1 MTETGVLE
9 ELNRIALEERDPKAP
24 KLRPADAAT
33 LIVIDRRVRNPK
45 VLMGKRHEGHRFM
58 PGKFVFPGG
67 RIEAPDRSMPV
78 MGTLHPR
85 AEQTLMAR
93 VSRPSVQ
100 RSRALALAAIRE
112 TFEETG
118 ILLGT
123 KEYGPPETTPPGTWE
138 AFKQHGVFPDL
149 EGLQVVGRA
158 ITPPGRVKR
167 FDTRFFAIDRTAIA
181 GEVEGIVGPDS
192 ELVEVAWVTFAQART
207 FDLHHITDTILS
219 DLEARISNGFA
230 HELPV
235 PFYHRKN
242 GRFVRELL

>member
-1 MTETGVLE
+1 VTETGVLQ
-9 ELNRIALEERDPKAP
+9 ELDRIASEERDPKAP
-24 KLRPADAAT
+24 TLRPVDAAT
-33 LIVIDRRVRNPK
+33 LIVIDRKGRQPK
-45 VLMGKRHEGHRFM
+45 VLMGKRHAGHRFM

-67 RIEAPDRSMPV
+67 RIEAPDRAMPV
-78 MGTLHPR
+78 VGTLHPR

-93 VSRPSVQ
+93 ATRPSPQ

-123 KEYGPPETTPPGTWE
+123 KEYGAPESTPAGTWE
-138 AFKQHGVFPDL
+138 AFKHRGVFPDL

-181 GEVEGIVGPDS
+181 DEVEGVVGPDS

-207 FDLHHITDTILS
+207 FDPHHITDTILS
-219 DLEARISNGFA
+219 DLETRISNGFM

-242 GRFVRELL
+242 GRFVREEL